1 MTASGRII
9 PDLLGTS
16 KARAPGAVEAID
28 GSSPR
33 ECYLCLRNELLPMF
47 PEWTAPQYLYSKGGY
62 DYFEVMPSHTERFA
76 KIFSAGAAFRF

>member
-1 MTASGRII
+1 
-9 PDLLGTS
+9 
-16 KARAPGAVEAID
+16 
-28 GSSPR
+28 
-33 ECYLCLRNELLPMF
+33 MF